1 MIGDYIE
8 DEWLQRT
15 NDRTTRRIEPFFTAL
30 SIITRETILQNL
42 RSSMHLL
49 HTIRPFP
56 PLLRI

>member
-15 NDRTTRRIEPFFTAL
+15 NDRTTRRIELFFTAL